1 MVFWNHIASL
11 KGEAIFYS
19 FLGRRDEKN
28 LNAYY
33 NFWMNFFWSCA
44 KSKFANGF
52 YMIIQ
57 KNQGSDWW
65 FQYPSGMDH
74 TTWYVFTEVK
84 GPYEFTTVP
93 WCFW

>member
-28 LNAYY
+28 PNAYY
-33 NFWMNFFWSCA
+33 NFWMNLFWSCA

-52 YMIIQ
+52 YMILQ
-57 KNQGSDWW
+57 KKSR
-65 FQYPSGMDH
+65 FRLVVPVPK
-74 TTWYVFTEVK
+74 WY
-84 GPYEFTTVP
+84 GPYNLV
-93 WCFW
+93 CLH